1 MDVVLDNLDV
11 YVAGFTTT
19 VKLTLAAAAV
29 ALVLGTL
36 VAAMRVSPVP
46 PLRAAGTLYV
56 NVVRNTPLTVVFFL
70 VVFGLPQVDTV
81 LSFFQFGVLAL
92 SVYTAPFVAEAVR
105 SGINSVPAGQAEACR
120 AVGMTFTQTLR
131 LVVLPQAFANAVPPL
146 ASVFIALLK
155 NTSIASAF
163 FLPRGAAAHA
173 GAHQRQ
179 RPGGALDP
187 GRHRRRLPGPRAD
200 RQRAVRPARAGAG
213 GGPMS
218 ETVLYDVQGPQ
229 AKRRVLI
236 GSVVGVLLLAALVF
250 VAVQRLADN
259 GQFEAELYEPFWEQP
274 ALYDRL
280 LEGLKGTLTAAAYA
294 LVLASVLGVL
304 LAFGRLSKSALVRVP
319 SVAVIELFRA
329 LPLLLV
335 ILGFFLAWPI
345 VVGSR
350 LDPLYALVIGL
361 TLYNGA
367 VIAEIVRA
375 GIQSLPRGQSEAAMS
390 IGLGR
395 GQTLRLVLLPQAVRI
410 MLPALISQ
418 LVVLL
423 KDTSLGFVIS
433 YLELLR
439 SAQRVVQVLDN
450 PLQLFTLVALVY
462 VLINLSLSYL
472 ATVVERRQR
481 RTMGKVAGAQ
491 LVDVGR
497 APEPGPRRR
506 RPDGGGQVR
515 PRHRARPG
523 GRRRGRQRRLHAA
536 LPRHGR
542 RDGQAPA
549 RRARGVPHHLLD
561 VWPVTV
567 TATAAAYQALCRQVV
582 DDLLARGVVPV
593 LVGGSGLYLRAA
605 LDDLRFP
612 GTDPELR
619 ASLEACRGVSAR

>member
-1 MDVVLDNLDV
+1 
-11 YVAGFTTT
+11 
-19 VKLTLAAAAV
+19 
-29 ALVLGTL
+29 
-36 VAAMRVSPVP
+36 
-46 PLRAAGTLYV
+46 
-56 NVVRNTPLTVVFFL
+56 
-70 VVFGLPQVDTV
+70 
-81 LSFFQFGVLAL
+81 
-92 SVYTAPFVAEAVR
+92 
-105 SGINSVPAGQAEACR
+105 
-120 AVGMTFTQTLR
+120 
-131 LVVLPQAFANAVPPL
+131 
-146 ASVFIALLK
+146 
-155 NTSIASAF
+155 
-163 FLPRGAAAHA
+163 
-173 GAHQRQ
+173 
-179 RPGGALDP
+179 
-187 GRHRRRLPGPRAD
+187 
-200 RQRAVRPARAGAG
+200 
-213 GGPMS
+213 MS

-229 AKRRVLI
+229 AKRRVLV
-236 GSVVGVLLLAALVF
+236 GSVVGVLLLAVLVY

-259 GQFEAELYEPFWEQP
+259 GQFEAELYEPFWEEP

-304 LAFGRLSKSALVRVP
+304 LAFGRLSKSPVVRVP
-319 SVAVIELFRA
+319 CVAVIELFRA

-450 PLQLFTLVALVY
+450 PLQLFSLVALVY

-481 RTMGKVAGAQ
+481 RTMGKAAGAQ
-491 LVDVGR
+491 LVDVG
-497 APEPGPRRR
+497 E
-506 RPDGGGQVR
+506 
-515 PRHRARPG
+515 
-523 GRRRGRQRRLHAA
+523 
-536 LPRHGR
+536 
-542 RDGQAPA
+542 
-549 RRARGVPHHLLD
+549 
-561 VWPVTV
+561 
-567 TATAAAYQALCRQVV
+567 
-582 DDLLARGVVPV
+582 
-593 LVGGSGLYLRAA
+593 
-605 LDDLRFP
+605 
-612 GTDPELR
+612 
-619 ASLEACRGVSAR
+619 SA